1 MAVAE
6 SLIERDEL
14 VAEEIKQLI
23 DEADA
28 KRVLKTILADFEV
41 VAGNGNGHTNGTTNG
56 YALVGEH
63 SNGNSSDTALID
75 APKTDEVENFSP
87 GGETSTLRTKEIFPK
102 DVDPFFFMGG

>member
-28 KRVLKTILADFEV
+28 KRVLKTVLADFEV
-41 VAGNGNGHTNGTTNG
+41 VASNGNGHTNGTTNG
-56 YALVGEH
+56 YALVSEH
-63 SNGNSSDTALID
+63 SNGNSNDQALID
-75 APKTDEVENFSP
+75 APKTDAVENFSP
-87 GGETSTLRTKEIFPK
+87 GGETDAMITKEIFPK
-102 DVDPFFFMGG
+102 DAGPFFFMGG

>member
-28 KRVLKTILADFEV
+28 KRVLKTVLADFEV
-41 VAGNGNGHTNGTTNG
+41 VASNGHTNGTTNG

-63 SNGNSSDTALID
+63 SNGNSDDQALID
-75 APKTDEVENFSP
+75 VPKTDGVENFSP
-87 GGETSTLRTKEIFPK
+87 GGETDTLKTKEIFPK
-102 DVDPFFFMGG
+102 DAGPFFFMGG